1 MSKHNI
7 SFFCKK
13 CPERPYPKSKNSSL
27 FSGSIH
33 NSGSLLSPGMTHAR
47 NIHNSLIGK
56 VAMKSTIHHNKLNA
70 FGKYSGAPGGSS
82 GSPKNAF

>member
-1 MSKHNI
+1 MSKHNKY
-7 SFFCKK
+7 FFCKK
-13 CPERPYPKSKNSSL
+13 CPELPYPKSKNSSL

-33 NSGSLLSPGMTHAR
+33 DPGSLLSPGMTHAR
-47 NIHNSLIGK
+47 NINNSLIGK

-82 GSPKNAF
+82 GPPKNAF